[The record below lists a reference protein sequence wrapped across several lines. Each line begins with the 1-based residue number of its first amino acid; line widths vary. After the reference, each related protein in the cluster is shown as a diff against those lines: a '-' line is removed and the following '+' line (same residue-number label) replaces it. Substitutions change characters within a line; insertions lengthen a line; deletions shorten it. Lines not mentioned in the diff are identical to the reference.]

1 MSFGKGRVRPL
12 VAKAPP
18 VDGGAGEKRWSS
30 RRESAS
36 PGLVFPGG
44 IAASIPCLIA
54 DQSVTG
60 ARLVMQP
67 GWVNPFNGRSSI
79 GQAFKLVMRVDRV
92 EVDCEIVRIEENE
105 IGVRFL
111 SVMRPLVRKN

>member
-18 VDGGAGEKRWSS
+18 VDGDAGEKRWST
-30 RRESAS
+30 RRAASS

-44 IAASIPCLIA
+44 IAASIPCMIA

-67 GWVNPFNGRSSI
+67 GWVNPFNGVSSI

-111 SVMRPLVRKN
+111 SVMRPMAKKN

>member
-12 VAKAPP
+12 VAKVVP
-18 VDGGAGEKRWSS
+18 VDGAVGEKRWST
-30 RRESAS
+30 RRSASS

-44 IAASIPCLIA
+44 MSASIPCMIV

-60 ARLVMQP
+60 ARLQMQP
-67 GWVNPFNGRSSI
+67 GWVNPFNGVSSI

-92 EVDCEIVRIEENE
+92 EVDCEIVRIGENE

-111 SVMRPLVRKN
+111 SVLRPLARKN

>member
-12 VAKAPP
+12 VAKAAPI
-18 VDGGAGEKRWSS
+18 DGDASEKRWSS
-30 RRESAS
+30 RRASAS
-36 PGLVFPGG
+36 PGLVYPGG
-44 IAASIPCLIA
+44 IAASIPCMIA

-60 ARLVMQP
+60 ARLQMQP
-67 GWVNPFNGRSSI
+67 GWVNPFSGYSSI

-111 SVMRPLVRKN
+111 SVMRPMPKKN

>member
-12 VAKAPP
+12 VAKVPP
-18 VDGGAGEKRWSS
+18 ADGRAGDQRWSM
-30 RRESAS
+30 RRATSS
-36 PGLVFPGG
+36 PGLVYPGG
-44 IAASIPCLIA
+44 ISATIPCMIV

-60 ARLVMQP
+60 ARLQMQP
-67 GWVNPFNGRSSI
+67 GWVNPFNGVSSI

-111 SVMRPLVRKN
+111 SVMRPLARKN

>member
-12 VAKAPP
+12 VAKAAP
-18 VDGGAGEKRWSS
+18 VDGDAGEKRWST
-30 RRESAS
+30 RRSTSS

-44 IAASIPCLIA
+44 MSASIPCMIV

-60 ARLVMQP
+60 ARLQMQP
-67 GWVNPFNGRSSI
+67 GWVNPFNGVSSI

-92 EVDCEIVRIEENE
+92 EVDCEIMRFEENE

-111 SVMRPLVRKN
+111 SVMRPLARKN

>member
-12 VAKAPP
+12 VPKVMP
-18 VDGGAGEKRWSS
+18 VEANGGEKRWAT
-30 RRESAS
+30 RRAMQS

-44 IAASIPCLIA
+44 MAASIPCMIV

-60 ARLVMQP
+60 ARLQMQD
-67 GWVNPFNGRSSI
+67 GWVNPFNGVSSL
-79 GQAFKLVMRVDRV
+79 GQSFKLVMRVDRV

-105 IGVRFL
+105 IGVRFV
-111 SVMRPLVRKN
+111 SVMRPMARKN